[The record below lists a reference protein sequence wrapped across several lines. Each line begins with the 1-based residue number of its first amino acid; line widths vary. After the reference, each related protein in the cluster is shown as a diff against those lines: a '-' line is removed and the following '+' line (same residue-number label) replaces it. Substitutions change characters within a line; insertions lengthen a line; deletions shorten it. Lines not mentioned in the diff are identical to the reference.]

1 MTAIGA
7 LIGLLVSV
15 LLIIKKISP
24 AYSLIAGAIIGGL
37 LGGLS
42 LVDTVKVMTDGV
54 KDVTPAVIRI
64 LTAGVLSGVLIVTG
78 AAKTISNAIIRTLG
92 EKRVFIAL
100 ALATMLLCAVGVF
113 VDVAVITVAPIA
125 LSIGKRLGLSP
136 SVLLIA
142 MVGGGKCGNIISPN
156 PNTIIAA
163 ENFQADLSSV
173 MFYNVLP
180 AVIGLLFTVFVIVRL
195 IPKKLVS
202 IGTVQEEAEENKELP
217 SLATSLVAPFVTIIL
232 LALRPLAGITID
244 PLIALPIGGICG
256 ILCMKQWKNILPSME
271 YGLQKMSTVAVLLIG
286 TGTVAGVI
294 KHSTLKDWILH
305 LLEQAHFNE
314 IMIAP
319 VSGALMSAA
328 TASTTAGATLASAS
342 FAETILAVGISAA
355 WGAAM
360 INSGATVLDH
370 LPHGSFFH
378 ATGGVCEL
386 TFKER
391 LKLIPYETLIGAV
404 LAASTTL
411 LCLIW

>member
-7 LIGLLVSV
+7 LVGLLISV
-15 LLIIKKISP
+15 FLIIKKISP
-24 AYSLIAGAIIGGL
+24 TYSLITGAIIGGL

-42 LVDTVKVMTDGV
+42 LVDTVSVMTDGI
-54 KDVTPAVIRI
+54 KDVVPAIIRI
-64 LTAGVLSGVLIVTG
+64 LTAGVLSGVLIQTG
-78 AAKTISNAIIRTLG
+78 AATTISNAIINTLG
-92 EKRVFIAL
+92 EKRVFVAL

-113 VDVAVITVAPIA
+113 IDIAVITVAPIA

-142 MVGGGKCGNIISPN
+142 MIGGGKCGNIVSPN

-163 ENFQADLSSV
+163 ENFKADLSSV

-180 AVIGLLFTVFVIVRL
+180 AVIGLLFTIFVIMRL
-195 IPKKLVS
+195 IPKKMTNNG
-202 IGTVQEEAEENKELP
+202 IRQEEATDEKQLP
-217 SLATSLVAPFVTIIL
+217 SLASSLAAPIVTIIL
-232 LALRPLAGITID
+232 LALRPVAGITVD
-244 PLIALPIGGICG
+244 PIIALPIGGICG

-286 TGTVAGVI
+286 TGTIAGVI
-294 KHSTLKDWILH
+294 KNSTLKDWILH

-319 VSGALMSAA
+319 ISGALMSAA

-342 FAETILAVGISAA
+342 FADTILAVGISAT

-360 INSGATVLDH
+360 INSSTTVLDH

-404 LAASTTL
+404 LATSTTL
-411 LCLIW
+411 LCLIL